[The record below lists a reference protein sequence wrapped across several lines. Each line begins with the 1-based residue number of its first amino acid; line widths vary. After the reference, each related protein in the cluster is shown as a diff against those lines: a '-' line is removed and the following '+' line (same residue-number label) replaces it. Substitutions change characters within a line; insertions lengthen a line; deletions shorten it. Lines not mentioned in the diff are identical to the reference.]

1 MYANEEFLIELLT
14 ESGNLT
20 QADIESARPH
30 QKPQETIIETL
41 LKSGKLSEEAVA
53 QQLAVSSGMDFIDL
67 SKVEIDPSVVA
78 TVDKDSALRYKVV
91 PVGFN
96 GSQLYIAVSDPL
108 DFDTLDSL
116 RHVLEYE
123 PEFVCATMEQIKQC
137 ILDVYSGEL
146 SADEMRT
153 LAAGEVS
160 TGDGSDTGDRIG
172 AMADGDSGDA
182 PIIRLVHQILQEAYQ
197 NRASDIHIEPLENE
211 LQVRYR
217 IDGALHKIASH
228 PRRIMSAVVS
238 RIKIMTGTMSI
249 AEKRL
254 PQDGRIQATMGD
266 KDLDLRVSTV
276 PLSSGE
282 SVVMRILDKQSLM
295 LGLPELGFMSDDQDT
310 FDQLIRLPDGI
321 LLVTGPTGSGKTT
334 TLYAC
339 LNTINKSDRKII
351 TVEDPVEYLMSGIN
365 QVQVKEDVGM
375 TFAAALRAILRQAPN
390 IIMIGEIR
398 DLETASIAINASLTG
413 HLVFSTLHTNDA
425 PSAVAR
431 LADIG
436 VKRFLIASAVRAIMA
451 QRLVRHIC
459 PDCKQPTEL
468 TEKDI
473 RSLKLDA
480 SQLAEASIML
490 GEGCRTCR
498 NTGYKGRKGIFE
510 IFKIDQEV
518 SHLINRNESTPKL
531 RSRARELGMRTLRE
545 DGVRK
550 VLAGLTS
557 ASEVIRVTM
566 GDDD

>member
-1 MYANEEFLIELLT
+1 MYANEDFLIELLT

-30 QKPQETIIETL
+30 KKAQETIIETL

-53 QQLAVSSGMDFIDL
+53 QQLAISSGMDFIDL
-67 SKVEIDPSVVA
+67 SKIEVDPGVVA
-78 TVDKDSALRYKVV
+78 AVDVESALRYKVV
-91 PVGFN
+91 PVGFD
-96 GSQLYIAVSDPL
+96 GSQLFIAVSDPL

-123 PEFVCATMEQIKQC
+123 PEFVCATQAQIRQC
-137 ILDVYSGEL
+137 ILDFYSGEL
-146 SADEMRT
+146 TAEQMRELT
-153 LAAGEVS
+153 TGKVTVAEAG
-160 TGDGSDTGDRIG
+160 GDKIG
-172 AMADGDSGDA
+172 ASVEGESGDA
-182 PIIRLVHQILQEAYQ
+182 PIIRLVHQVLQEAYQ

-211 LQVRYR
+211 LQLRYR
-217 IDGALHKIASH
+217 IDGALHKVASH

-276 PLSSGE
+276 PTSSGE

-295 LGLPELGFMSDDQDT
+295 LGLPELGFMSDDQET

-339 LNTINKSDRKII
+339 LNTINKPDRKII

-480 SQLAEASIML
+480 SQLAEANIAM
-490 GEGCRTCR
+490 GTGCRTCR

-531 RSRARELGMRTLRE
+531 RRRAREIGMRTLRE

-550 VLAGLTS
+550 VLSGLTT
-557 ASEVIRVTM
+557 ASEVVRVTM